1 MIQERVRAG
10 LARAKDEGKTLG
22 RPRAPAKTESAI
34 RAAMLK
40 GDTGMH
46 KIAAAF
52 GVGTGTVQRI
62 RAEMGENQ

>member
-1 MIQERVRAG
+1 MQA
-10 LARAKDEGKTLG
+10 LAAANANAALAVARTDKA
-22 RPRAPAKTESAI
+22 TETAI
-34 RAAMLK
+34 RSALQK

-62 RAEMGENQ
+62 KAEMSHER